1 VVAFFSLLHFHTP
14 RGEGVD
20 KLVWR
25 SYRKGIFDSR
35 SFYHVLHVPTEIC
48 FPWKSIWGVK
58 APHRVAFFMW
68 MVAWGRILTCDNLKK
83 RGFVLAGWCCM
94 CKDADETMDHLFLHC
109 SVARKLW
116 SFVFKFVGIDWVL
129 LSRVSEVLFSW
140 WNWFGKRS
148 SGVWN
153 LIPSCLMWTMWGER
167 NNRTFE
173 NKEIPSA
180 KIIEIFFGSLYDWSR
195 AWGLSSSP
203 SVGDFLVSI
212 AFVILL

>member
-1 VVAFFSLLHFHTP
+1 MG
-14 RGEGVD
+14 GEGSLSGCFLYVD
-20 KLVWR
+20 GGMG
-25 SYRKGIFDSR
+25 SDSH
-35 SFYHVLHVPTEIC
+35 F
-48 FPWKSIWGVK
+48 
-58 APHRVAFFMW
+58 
-68 MVAWGRILTCDNLKK
+68 DNLKK
-83 RGFVLAGWCCM
+83 SFVLASWCCM
-94 CKDADETMDHLFLHC
+94 CKDADEKVDHLFLHC

-129 LSRVSEVLFSW
+129 PSQVSEVLFSW

-153 LIPSCLMWTMWGER
+153 LIPSCLIWTIWRER

-173 NKEIPSA
+173 NKETPSA

-203 SVGDFLVSI
+203 SIGDFLVSLAI
-212 AFVILL
+212 DSSDLHM

>member
-1 VVAFFSLLHFHTP
+1 MVAFFSLLHFHTP

-83 RGFVLAGWCCM
+83 RRFVLVGWCCM
-94 CKDADETMDHLFLHC
+94 CKDADETTNHLFLHC

-116 SFVFKFVGIDWVL
+116 SFVFKFVGINWVL

-153 LIPSCLMWTMWGER
+153 LIPSCLMWTLCGGR
-167 NNRTFE
+167 GIIVLLRTRRFLWL
-173 NKEIPSA
+173 KLLR
-180 KIIEIFFGSLYDWSR
+180 FFL
-195 AWGLSSSP
+195 ALCMIGLGL
-203 SVGDFLVSI
+203 GDFL
-212 AFVILL
+212 LLLL